1 MIKIEHTTV
10 TGWEAALR
18 GMRNPLSSWDR
29 SDTAWNTNTGL
40 PIIGKNDMELARK
53 LVKSGSEHRKFMRY
67 IIVTF
72 DLTAPMMWF
81 AQLDTYKVGTV
92 RNSTSKMHK
101 LLSKK
106 FEMSDFATDGMFD
119 LAKGALAVIVD
130 ELNQWRRMYLE
141 TPKEETEKRKAI
153 WEGVLRVLAESYC
166 QTSTMQMNYEVLRN
180 IYQQRVNHKLHE
192 WHEFC
197 KWIQSLPYSELITE
211 VHV

>member
-18 GMRNPLSSWDR
+18 GMRAPLQSWDR

-72 DLTAPMMWF
+72 DITAPMMWMS
-81 AQLDTYKVGTV
+81 QIDTYKVGTV

-101 LLSKK
+101 LLSKE
-106 FEMSDFATDGMFD
+106 FELSDFATEGMFD
-119 LAKGALAVIVD
+119 IAKGSLAAIVD
-130 ELNQWRRMYLE
+130 TLNQWRRMYLE

-153 WEGVLRVLAESYC
+153 WEGVLRVLPESYC

>member
-18 GMRNPLSSWDR
+18 GMRNPLNSWKL

-40 PIIGKNDMELARK
+40 PIIGKHDLELAKK

-67 IIVTF
+67 IIVSF
-72 DLTAPMMWF
+72 DITAPMMWMS
-81 AQLDTYKVGTV
+81 QIDTYKVGTV

-101 LLSKK
+101 LLAKP
-106 FEMSDFATDGMFD
+106 FELSDFAIDGMHD

-130 ELNQWRRMYLE
+130 ELNQWRRMYLD
-141 TPKEETEKRKAI
+141 TPKEETEKRKAL
-153 WEGVLRVLAESYC
+153 WEGVLRVLPESYC
-166 QTSTMQMNYEVLRN
+166 QTSTMLMNYEVLRN
-180 IYQQRVNHKLHE
+180 IYQQRVNHKLNE

>member
-18 GMRNPLSSWDR
+18 GMRAPLQSWDR

-40 PIIGKNDMELARK
+40 PIIGKHDLELAKK

-67 IIVTF
+67 IVVSF
-72 DLTAPMMWF
+72 DITAPMMWF
-81 AQLDTYKVGTV
+81 SQLDTYKVGTV

-101 LLSKK
+101 LLAKP
-106 FEMSDFATDGMFD
+106 FELGDFATEGMHD

-130 ELNQWRRMYLE
+130 ELNQWRRMYLD
-141 TPKEETEKRKAI
+141 TPKEETEKRKAF
-153 WEGVLRVLAESYC
+153 WEGVLRVLPESYC
-166 QTSTMQMNYEVLRN
+166 QTSTMLMNYEVLRN
-180 IYQQRVNHKLHE
+180 IYQQRVNHKLNE

>member
-18 GMRNPLSSWDR
+18 GMRNPLASWDR

-40 PIIGKNDMELARK
+40 PIIGKNDMELAKK

-72 DLTAPMMWF
+72 DLTAPMMYMS
-81 AQLDTYKVGTV
+81 QIDTYKVGTV

-106 FEMSDFATDGMFD
+106 FEMSDFATEGMFD

-141 TPKEETEKRKAI
+141 TPKEDTEKRKAI
-153 WEGVLRVLAESYC
+153 WEGVLRVLPESYC

>member
-18 GMRNPLSSWDR
+18 GMRNPLASWDR

-40 PIIGKNDMELARK
+40 PIIGKNDMELAKK

-72 DLTAPMMWF
+72 DLTAPMMYMS
-81 AQLDTYKVGTV
+81 QIDTYKVGTV

-106 FEMSDFATDGMFD
+106 FEMSDFATEGMFD
-119 LAKGALAVIVD
+119 LAKGALTVIVD
-130 ELNQWRRMYLE
+130 ELYQRRRMYLE
-141 TPKEETEKRKAI
+141 TPKEDTEKRKAI
-153 WEGVLRVLAESYC
+153 WEGVLRVLPESYC

>member
-72 DLTAPMMWF
+72 DLTAPMMYMS
-81 AQLDTYKVGTV
+81 QIDTYKVGTV

-106 FEMSDFATDGMFD
+106 FEMSDFATEGMFD

-153 WEGVLRVLAESYC
+153 WEGVLRVLPESYC